1 MTRRTW
7 TLVAVSV
14 VLAALAFA
22 CSSAGRRPSEP
33 AAPVSTT
40 TSTTTEATADPGFR
54 TRVKGVLTVATDHM
68 VEPYYIES
76 NGQIIGGF
84 EYDLAKAIASS
95 LRVSVRVVP
104 LRLVSIVSGR
114 DCGCDLYLGQ
124 AAATESLARSTDL
137 SEPYLAADQA
147 VIVRAG
153 STVVDTATARALR
166 WGTTMRDA
174 VAVDLVQRQL
184 KPAPALELF
193 AGHDDLIGAVAD
205 GNVDAALLDVP
216 SALLAAQADPRVTV
230 AGRIAT
236 GGSYAAV
243 LPLGSPNTSALNDLI
258 RRLRDNGTLGVLS
271 RLFFGSDPAA
281 VPVLKLT

>member
-1 MTRRTW
+1 MTRRTRV
-7 TLVAVSV
+7 LIAVPV
-14 VLAALAFA
+14 VVAALVVA
-22 CSSAGRRPSEP
+22 CSSAGRPPSAP
-33 AAPVSTT
+33 VAPVSTT

-54 TRVKGVLTVATDHM
+54 TRVKGVLTVATDHL
-68 VEPYYIES
+68 VAPYFIES
-76 NGQIIGGF
+76 NGQLIGGF

-95 LRVSVRVVP
+95 LHVSVRVVP

-114 DCGCDLYLGQ
+114 DCACDLYLGQ

-147 VIVRAG
+147 VVIRTG
-153 STVVDTATARALR
+153 SAVVDTATARALR

-174 VAVDLVQRQL
+174 EAVDLVQRQL
-184 KPAPALELF
+184 KPAAPLELF
-193 AGHDDLIGAVAD
+193 ADHGDLIGAVAD
-205 GNVDAALLDVP
+205 AKVDAALLDVP
-216 SALLAAQADPRVTV
+216 SALLAAQADPRVIV

-258 RRLRDNGTLGVLS
+258 RRLRDNGTIGVLS

>member
-1 MTRRTW
+1 MTRRAW
-7 TLVAVSV
+7 ALLIAPVLVAGLV
-14 VLAALAFA
+14 VA
-22 CSSAGRRPSEP
+22 CSSAAEPSAP
-33 AAPVSTT
+33 TTPVSST

-68 VEPYYIES
+68 VAPYYIES
-76 NGQIIGGF
+76 GGQLVGGF

-104 LRLVSIVSGR
+104 LRLVSMVSGR
-114 DCGCDLYLGQ
+114 DCACDLYLGQ
-124 AAATESLARSTDL
+124 AAATESLARATDL

-147 VIVRAG
+147 VVLRAG
-153 STVVDTATARALR
+153 SAVVDAATARTLR

-174 VAVDLVQRQL
+174 EAVDLVQRQL
-184 KPAPALELF
+184 RPAAPLELF
-193 AGHDDLIGAVAD
+193 ADQNDLVDAVATSK
-205 GNVDAALLDVP
+205 VDAVLLDVP
-216 SALLAAQADPRVTV
+216 SALIAAKTDPRVTV

-243 LPLGSPNTSALNDLI
+243 LPLGSPNTSSLNDLI
-258 RRLRDNGTLGVLS
+258 RKLRDNGTIGVLS
-271 RLFFGSDPAA
+271 RLFLGADPAT